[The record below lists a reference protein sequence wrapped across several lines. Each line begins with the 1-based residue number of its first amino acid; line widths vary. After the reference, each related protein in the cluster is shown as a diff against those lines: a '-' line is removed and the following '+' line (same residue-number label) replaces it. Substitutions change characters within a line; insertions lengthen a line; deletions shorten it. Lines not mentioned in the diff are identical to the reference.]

1 MASHIGRRKFLATLG
16 GAAVWPF
23 AARAQQRRR
32 IGVLMPFNPGDRR
45 VVFEQSL
52 HQLGWAL
59 GQNVHIEYRLTGS
72 AVESISRHA
81 AELVALAPDA
91 IVTAGALAP
100 GLLLQATRTVPIV
113 MVNVPDP
120 VGAGYVQSLARPGGN
135 ATGFTNFEYS
145 MSGKWVELLKQI
157 SHLA

>member
-16 GAAVWPF
+16 GAAAWPF

-32 IGVLMPFNPGDRR
+32 IGVLMPFNSGDREAEARR

-81 AELVALAPDA
+81 AELVALSPDV
-91 IVTAGALAP
+91 IVTAGALLRDLCYRLP
-100 GLLLQATRTVPIV
+100 VP
-113 MVNVPDP
+113 
-120 VGAGYVQSLARPGGN
+120 SL
-135 ATGFTNFEYS
+135 
-145 MSGKWVELLKQI
+145 
-157 SHLA
+157 

>member
-32 IGVLMPFNPGDRR
+32 IGVLMPFNPGDREAEARR

-81 AELVALAPDA
+81 ADWLRSLRTQSSPLAPWHRA
-91 IVTAGALAP
+91 FCYRRPAP
-100 GLLLQATRTVPIV
+100 
-113 MVNVPDP
+113 
-120 VGAGYVQSLARPGGN
+120 SL
-135 ATGFTNFEYS
+135 
-145 MSGKWVELLKQI
+145 
-157 SHLA
+157 